1 MPNPITTTISVRDYE
16 CDLQGIVNNAVYM
29 NYLEHGRH
37 EWLRANSVDFKK
49 LHEEGL
55 DLVVISAEMDFKKSL
70 VPGDLI
76 EVITEFKSESQLRW
90 LSEQTINLVNGNN
103 KILILSAKIY
113 GTCIDRKR
121 GKPSACKELNNTL
134 TASK

>member
-16 CDLQGIVNNAVYM
+16 CDLQGIVNNSVYM

-49 LHEEGL
+49 LHDEGL
-55 DLVVISAEMDFKKSL
+55 DLVVIRAELDFKKSL
-70 VPGDLI
+70 VPGDTI
-76 EVITEFKSESQLRW
+76 EVIIKFSSESKLRW
-90 LSEQTINLVNGNN
+90 LCEQEINLVTSNN
-103 KILILSAKIY
+103 KIQILSAKTY

-121 GKPSACKELNNTL
+121 GKPVACEQLNKCL
-134 TASK
+134 A